1 MNLNFPKEFK
11 REFVEFSFTKHISDP
26 YLDTFDYLFE
36 MEKITNQKLQIKNYS
51 DVITQI
57 IVVFIKTRFGTLTN
71 DSISLLRKTKALEIG
86 LNLNNDNIDNFT
98 QQQINDLMIKKYLT
112 SIQTLLAKRKDFD
125 HKKFYQDNV
134 KLFEV

>member
-1 MNLNFPKEFK
+1 MNLNIPKQFEK
-11 REFVEFSFTKHISDP
+11 EFVEFAFTKCISDP
-26 YLDTFDYLFE
+26 YRDTLDYFFE
-36 MEKITNQKLQIKNYS
+36 MEKVTNQRLQIKNYS

-57 IVVFIKTRFGTLTN
+57 IVVFIKTRFDTPTN
-71 DSISLLRKTKALEIG
+71 DYISLHRKTKVLEIG

-134 KLFEV
+134 KLFEG